1 MYALQQESDLET
13 GNFETWLKSIQ
24 IVNTFH
30 IPSSINELMFVF
42 VLVNGIGVKSL
53 VDTRSN
59 A

>member
-1 MYALQQESDLET
+1 MYALQRESDSET
-13 GNFETWLKSIQ
+13 GNIKTWLKAIQ

-42 VLVNGIGVKSL
+42 VLVNGIGVKAL
-53 VDTRSN
+53 VDMGSN